1 MSRSA
6 HLTLRFVG
14 SLWPFAPSAKQ
25 VAWAESLLQPGE
37 ASVWRRMPRTDRR
50 ESIAVA
56 RRVAAELSAANGA
69 SDDVLAAALLHD
81 VGKSEARLGTVGRAL
96 ATLAGATAGHGMA
109 RAWQQQGGVRRRYG
123 LYLRHADVGAG
134 MLQMADAR
142 RVAIEWAEH
151 HHHPER
157 WERLSI
163 PYAVAA
169 VLARADGERVPS
181 QEIDEGSAL

>member
-1 MSRSA
+1 MSRGA
-6 HLTLRFVG
+6 HLTVRFVG
-14 SLWPFAPSAKQ
+14 SLWPFGPSAKRI
-25 VAWAESLLQPGE
+25 AWAETLLQPGE
-37 ASVWRRMPRTDRR
+37 ASVWRRMPRADRR

-56 RRVAAELSAANGA
+56 RRVAAELTATDPAT
-69 SDDVLAAALLHD
+69 DDVLAAALLHD
-81 VGKSEARLGTVGRAL
+81 VGKSEARLGAVGRAL
-96 ATLAGATAGHGMA
+96 ATVAGAAAGHGMA

-151 HHHPER
+151 HHRPER
-157 WERLSI
+157 WNTLSI

-169 VLARADGERVPS
+169 VLARADGERVTKVT
-181 QEIDEGSAL
+181 